1 MAKRRTKKTSGE
13 AAIQAPPSM
22 PERKSVETEEAE
34 NGYIVRVSHEGKG
47 GYKSKRYV
55 AFSHPEALRIAA
67 QGMHSMSGKKVSK
80 KKAGRG
86 KKFALKKS

>member
-1 MAKRRTKKTSGE
+1 MAKRKTKKTGDVAMQ
-13 AAIQAPPSM
+13 AAPSM